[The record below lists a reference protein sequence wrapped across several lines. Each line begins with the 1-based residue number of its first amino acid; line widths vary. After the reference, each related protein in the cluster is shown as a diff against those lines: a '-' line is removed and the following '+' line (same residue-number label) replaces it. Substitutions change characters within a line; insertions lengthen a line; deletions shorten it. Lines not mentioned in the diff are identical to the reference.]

1 MLNETNLQRRLRTM
15 TQQPVPQQQVTMPP
29 PPPPQVSPT
38 SLVANTPLLAPEGG
52 IPRGFPGGPQI
63 PQFPPRPPV
72 KPWTPD
78 HPNFPGSPGPP
89 GNPSGRPAANPW
101 ASPIPGIGQLIANY
115 AANPNR
121 YNDEFVSKSL
131 GVINDDLQRRREESG
146 NAQSELMAKRG
157 LLGSS
162 VESEYNRNLERDIRS
177 EGDKRGLDL
186 YRTVADAGAED
197 RARALGLATGYE
209 QGDWNRYYGGRELEM
224 RGNEVEQ
231 QRRRQEWLEDMG
243 LLDYFARNG
252 APTGSGPTTPGS
264 EQGGMPPK
272 PKQPPPGRTEGDG
285 QWVQLGGQWVW
296 STNKPRG

>member
-15 TQQPVPQQQVTMPP
+15 TQQPIPQQQAIMPP
-29 PPPPQVSPT
+29 PPPPQVGLPT
-38 SLVANTPLLAPEGG
+38 PNPLGGGNHPQVPNDG
-52 IPRGFPGGPQI
+52 IPRGFPGGPQV
-63 PQFPPRPPV
+63 PQFPDQPQVPQLPPRPPV

-78 HPNFPGSPGPP
+78 HPNFPGSPGAP
-89 GNPSGRPAANPW
+89 GTPSGRPAANPW

-162 VESEYNRNLERDIRS
+162 VESEYNLNLERDIRS

-186 YRTVADAGAED
+186 YKTVADAGAED

-209 QGDWNRYYGGRELEM
+209 QGDWSRYYGGRELEM
-224 RGNEVEQ
+224 RGDEVEA

-252 APTGSGPTTPGS
+252 APAGSTPGTAPTTPGA
-264 EQGGMPPK
+264 GGNFRFEN
-272 PKQPPPGRTEGDG
+272 GR
-285 QWVQLGGQWVW
+285 WVPN
-296 STNKPRG
+296 TPRGR

>member
-15 TQQPVPQQQVTMPP
+15 TRQPTPQQQVTMPP
-29 PPPPQVSPT
+29 PPPPQVGPQIGGLMLDPNGPGNHPT
-38 SLVANTPLLAPEGG
+38 RPPLQIPGAPPGL
-52 IPRGFPGGPQI
+52 PGGPQI
-63 PQFPPRPPV
+63 PQLPKQPQVPQM
-72 KPWTPD
+72 
-78 HPNFPGSPGPP
+78 PGPQQP
-89 GNPSGRPAANPW
+89 NARTPANPW

-209 QGDWNRYYGGRELEM
+209 QGDWSRYYGGRELEM

-252 APTGSGPTTPGS
+252 APTGSAPGS
-264 EQGGMPPK
+264 TPRAPGDESRGTPPPPRK
-272 PKQPPPGRTEGDG
+272 PPPGRSEGDG
-285 QWVQLGGQWVW
+285 QWVRLGGQWVW
-296 STNKPRG
+296 ATK